1 MARGRLRTWLVLLTV
16 SDGVRETSG
25 RRVPPGTGGFF
36 FLRGTT
42 TAAAE
47 LDWPLS
53 SGSSGCSAYLNC
65 VWFFCVLVARTPAMR
80 LPYGEIY
87 RGLGMESDL
96 SPGLSPPPF
105 FFALAHPPPAPLCSH
120 THVCNTLSVPPP
132 HPRTLALRPTLYPP
146 SWTFISNWSFVMD
159 ARRFAQ
165 RILACI
171 VIALGPSHLRG
182 ASF

>member
-105 FFALAHPPPAPLCSH
+105 FFCPRSPSPCPPL
-120 THVCNTLSVPPP
+120 LP
-132 HPRTLALRPTLYPP
+132 HPRLQHIVCSPPP
-146 SWTFISNWSFVMD
+146 SQNSSPPPYPLPPLLDIYFELVFCD
-159 ARRFAQ
+159 GR
-165 RILACI
+165 
-171 VIALGPSHLRG
+171 
-182 ASF
+182 ASFCAENFGAPAS